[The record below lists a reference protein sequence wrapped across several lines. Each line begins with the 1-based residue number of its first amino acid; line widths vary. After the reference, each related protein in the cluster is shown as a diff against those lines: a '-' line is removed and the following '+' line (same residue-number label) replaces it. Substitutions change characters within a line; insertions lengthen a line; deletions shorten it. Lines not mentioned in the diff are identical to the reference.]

1 MESTSASYRKATVT
15 KKIYGCLVMPFVISF
30 NTGHI
35 VFLDK
40 CHQADKSSI
49 FLSVLCPSIS
59 QRVHSDAEFDAYY
72 TGVKIDRFNVKIQLY
87 KNRTLIPL
95 IVHVQLIKI
104 VFCLIEAPRFFSSML
119 NRFKK
124 NIKYILKRIYILTF
138 HLLIL
143 VIIDHL
149 HL

>member
-1 MESTSASYRKATVT
+1 MLYYSIPARLYFLTNVTRLINRVYFYQFFVRAS
-15 KKIYGCLVMPFVISF
+15 
-30 NTGHI
+30 H
-35 VFLDK
+35 
-40 CHQADKSSI
+40 
-49 FLSVLCPSIS
+49 SVYMYI
-59 QRVHSDAEFDAYY
+59 SDAEFDAYY

-104 VFCLIEAPRFFSSML
+104 LFCLIEAPRFFSML

-143 VIIDHL
+143 VIIEHL